1 MNEPEVL
8 DLELLIQE
16 HVPELIPSVNSQDR
30 VVHYSWALSLGGLY
44 GAMSWLAFG
53 WPVGILVGLLGSSLG
68 ELTARAVSQ
77 RRTKRFR
84 RALGRA
90 PWSLYGEVAD
100 RFRRKIEAQRLS
112 ALGPDSTWQRARQ
125 PLVEAAAEAQR
136 AVAYWR
142 ERSRQ
147 EEDEVVLAQLNTAER
162 LAEKF
167 TEALEEL
174 DRRSQVLQRFFHDC
188 EAKLAVLERG
198 RRDVEESRR
207 LAELSERAEEVV
219 DDTSRVLGSVARDF
233 LSEAVRV
240 GRALG
245 AMERLRIK
253 DSAGD
258 LPLDRI
264 ESVADRILE
273 SAARE
278 HRALDDLADQ
288 LTRR

>member
-1 MNEPEVL
+1 VNEPEVL

-16 HVPELIPSVNSQDR
+16 HVPELIPSVDSQDR
-30 VVHYSWALSLGGLY
+30 SVHYSWALSLGGLY
-44 GAMSWLAFG
+44 GAMSWLTFG
-53 WPVGILVGLLGSSLG
+53 WPVGIVVGLLCSSLG
-68 ELTARAVSQ
+68 ELTARAVGQ
-77 RRTKRFR
+77 RRMRQFR
-84 RALGRA
+84 RSLTRT
-90 PWSLYGEVAD
+90 PWVLYGEVAD
-100 RFRRKIEAQRLS
+100 RFRRKIEMQRRR

-125 PLVEAAAEAQR
+125 PLLEASAEAQR

-142 ERSRQ
+142 ERSKQ
-147 EEDEVVLAQLNTAER
+147 EDGEVVRTQLHTAQR

-167 TEALEEL
+167 SEALGEL
-174 DRRSQVLQRFFHDC
+174 DRRSEVLQRFFHDC

-207 LAELSERAEEVV
+207 LADLSERAEEVV
-219 DDTSRVLGSVARDF
+219 EDASRVLGSVARDV

-245 AMERLRIK
+245 AMERLGIK

-273 SAARE
+273 SAAQE
-278 HRALDDLADQ
+278 HRALDELADQ
-288 LTRR
+288 LTR